1 MRVPPPTDIIHILR
15 ISLHPPCFH
24 YRRSFPTSILSLR
37 SLPVGFKNL
46 EPCAFSHSLSRLPAP
61 LRGDRRVRVRQE
73 DDGGGGDGQQC
84 QSSRVGVG
92 SRNIVKARHRL
103 RNEKGRTTATE
114 NFCCNDFLFFL
125 NIFFCLGH
133 FFGCMITFTF
143 FDNMEI
149 SSTRS

>member
-1 MRVPPPTDIIHILR
+1 MCPHLQISYTSYASRYTHPAFTIGGPFLR
-15 ISLHPPCFH
+15 QSRPCVL
-24 YRRSFPTSILSLR
+24 FPWGSRTSI
-37 SLPVGFKNL
+37 
-46 EPCAFSHSLSRLPAP
+46 PCAFSHSLSRLPAP

-84 QSSRVGVG
+84 QSSRIGVG
-92 SRNIVKARHRL
+92 SRKIVKARHRL